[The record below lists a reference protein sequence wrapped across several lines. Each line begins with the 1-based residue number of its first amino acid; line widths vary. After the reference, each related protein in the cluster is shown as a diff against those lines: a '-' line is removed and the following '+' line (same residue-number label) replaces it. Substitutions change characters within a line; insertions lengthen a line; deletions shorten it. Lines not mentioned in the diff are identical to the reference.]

1 MDNTHSVRQLSADSI
16 TLLHTSSESNTPN
29 ANHLSPVAQKSTNE
43 LSTSR
48 SVHSA
53 SNRNST
59 IGQPTQLMQSHQQKQ
74 IGNITAEIS
83 SITLDNSNN
92 SSSSSQPKASQQQSR
107 PNQAQSPQNNS
118 NLGGTGGNVTNNTV
132 GINVPTTS
140 ANQLTNNSWQQASP
154 TAASSTNGVLN
165 NSQTSNGSSPGS
177 AQRPR
182 RSSRN
187 LEDSSS
193 RRSSRNA
200 RQSTSN
206 AQVVNLVRSGAQ
218 FARPTLNLPPGYGMH
233 PSCVTCSLFS
243 FFFVMEIVNI

>member
-1 MDNTHSVRQLSADSI
+1 MRQLSADSI
-16 TLLHTSSESNTPN
+16 TLLHTASESNTPN
-29 ANHLSPVAQKSTNE
+29 ANHLSPVAQKSTND

-59 IGQPTQLMQSHQQKQ
+59 IGQPTQLTQSHQQKQ

-118 NLGGTGGNVTNNTV
+118 NVMNNTN

-165 NSQTSNGSSPGS
+165 NSQTSNGSSPGA

-182 RSSRN
+182 RASRN

-206 AQVVNLVRSGAQ
+206 AQIVNLVRNCAQ
-218 FARPTLNLPPGYGMH
+218 FARPTLNLPQGYGMH
-233 PSCVTCSLFS
+233 PSSTYCHL
-243 FFFVMEIVNI
+243 FFFLVLVK